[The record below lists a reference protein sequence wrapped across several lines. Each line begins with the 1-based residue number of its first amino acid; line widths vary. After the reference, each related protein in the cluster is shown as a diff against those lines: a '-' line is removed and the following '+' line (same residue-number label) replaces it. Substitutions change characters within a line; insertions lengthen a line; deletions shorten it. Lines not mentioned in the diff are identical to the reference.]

1 MTYNLYDGVKI
12 VLKMNIVDVL
22 EHGEEIAQQLIGMMI
37 EEGLK

>member
-1 MTYNLYDGVKI
+1 
-12 VLKMNIVDVL
+12 LKMNIVDVL